1 MQTLDRAKLIVRAQ
15 VSDLLTKLEDG
26 QKTRQLVLEEVRD
39 DIRGI
44 KSLVVNAIA
53 DLFLRRNGQRTI
65 GLVQNYQ
72 YRRRKIDG
80 PRATQRRLYRPV
92 AF

>member
-1 MQTLDRAKLIVRAQ
+1 MQTLDRARLIVRAQ

-26 QKTRQLVLEEVRD
+26 QKTRQLVLEEVHD
-39 DIRGI
+39 DIRVI

-72 YRRRKIDG
+72 YRR
-80 PRATQRRLYRPV
+80 
-92 AF
+92 

>member
-1 MQTLDRAKLIVRAQ
+1 MQTLDRAKLILKAQ

-26 QKTRQLVLEEVRD
+26 QKTRQLALEEMRD

-44 KSLVVNAIA
+44 KSLVLSAIA

-72 YRRRKIDG
+72 YRR
-80 PRATQRRLYRPV
+80 
-92 AF
+92 

>member
-1 MQTLDRAKLIVRAQ
+1 MQTLDRARLIVRAQ

-26 QKTRQLVLEEVRD
+26 QKTRQLVLEEVHD
-39 DIRGI
+39 DIRVI

-53 DLFLRRNGQRTI
+53 DLVLRRNGQRTI

-72 YRRRKIDG
+72 YRR
-80 PRATQRRLYRPV
+80 
-92 AF
+92 

>member
-1 MQTLDRAKLIVRAQ
+1 MQTLDRAKLIVRAE

-26 QKTRQLVLEEVRD
+26 QKSRQLVLEEVRD

-53 DLFLRRNGQRTI
+53 GLFLRRNGQRTI

-72 YRRRKIDG
+72 YRR
-80 PRATQRRLYRPV
+80 
-92 AF
+92 